1 VLDAAGQRARSWI
14 IGFNADTMAEAQ
26 AAGGLAGVA
35 WLVEIPTVRDI
46 GVDGIIAVARGI
58 GVPEI
63 GMTTGMLDHAM
74 IARFRAAGLGV
85 GTWGANHEASIRRT
99 LDLGVD
105 IFATDDPPLAI
116 RLRGA

>member
-1 VLDAAGQRARSWI
+1 
-14 IGFNADTMAEAQ
+14 
-26 AAGGLAGVA
+26 
-35 WLVEIPTVRDI
+35 
-46 GVDGIIAVARGI
+46 
-58 GVPEI
+58 
-63 GMTTGMLDHAM
+63 MTTGMLDHAM

-116 RLRGA
+116 RLRGG